1 MLINLKS
8 YGLMETGKLQII
20 IGTHRNSWHGF
31 ITKELYEIVNN
42 YKPEVVWSDGDSGPD
57 TYWKSTE
64 FLAWLYNESPVKDTV
79 VVNDRWG
86 NGAACHHGGFYTCTD
101 RYNPGKLQNRK
112 FENAMTIDN
121 CGGNMLMN
129 VGPQKDGKI
138 APIFEERLRQLGSW
152 LQVNGEAIYGT
163 KPWSHQ
169 NDTVAKGVYTSKTNG
184 GKTTVYATLLQW
196 PSGQLTLGAP
206 MVTDSTVITLLGY
219 DQSNHFQFTKGSTG
233 GVTINIPAIN
243 FNDMP
248 CEWAWVL
255 KFENLQQHD
264 NKDHAS
270 KYLKFKPRNVNV
282 NFGDIN

>member
-1 MLINLKS
+1 MP
-8 YGLMETGKLQII
+8 
-20 IGTHRNSWHGF
+20 
-31 ITKELYEIVNN
+31 ELYEIVNN

-101 RYNPGKLQNRK
+101 RYNPGKLQNHK
-112 FENAMTIDN
+112 FENAMTIDKYSWGYRRN
-121 CGGNMLMN
+121 ARLQDYLTIHDLITTFVETVSCGGNMLMN

-169 NDTVAKGVYTSKTNG
+169 NDTVAKGVWYTSKTNG